1 MGSSVRVTGRAEDE
15 ISGMIGLARIDL
27 DRLRSALWSRR
38 KILLKTKAHIYE
50 ALMRPILH
58 YSCET

>member
-1 MGSSVRVTGRAEDE
+1 
-15 ISGMIGLARIDL
+15 MIGLARIDL
-27 DRLRSALWSRR
+27 DRLRSELWSRR
-38 KILLKTKAHIYE
+38 KILLKTKGHIYE